1 MKTVAYLR
9 VSTNEQ
15 DLSNQKLAI
24 LEFAQKEGIKVD
36 EFIETTI
43 STRRKK
49 QQTQLDNAILSLKK
63 GDRLI
68 VSEMSRLGRS
78 LGQVIAVVDKLVKQ
92 KIRFIAIKE
101 AIRFEGKQSLQSKV
115 MVTLFALFAEVERD
129 LISER
134 TKEGLAAARAKGKL
148 LGRPKGSLGHSK
160 LDGREDEIQM
170 LLNKGVSKT
179 AIAKITDV
187 SRTNLIHFIKTRQL
201 SI

>member
-24 LEFAQKEGIKVD
+24 LEFAQKEGFNID
-36 EFIETTI
+36 EFVETTI

-49 QQTQLDNAILSLKK
+49 QQTQLDDAVQSLKK

-78 LGQVIAVVDKLVKQ
+78 LGQVIAVVDTLVKQ
-92 KIRFIAIKE
+92 RIRFVAIKE

-115 MVTLFALFAEVERD
+115 MVDIVR
-129 LISER
+129 LICRGR
-134 TKEGLAAARAKGKL
+134 T
-148 LGRPKGSLGHSK
+148 
-160 LDGREDEIQM
+160 
-170 LLNKGVSKT
+170 
-179 AIAKITDV
+179 
-187 SRTNLIHFIKTRQL
+187 
-201 SI
+201 